1 MIVGIGERLLDCVVD
16 KGESKGKID
25 MEETR
30 RVKEEEE
37 VAAEGIQIQAQDE
50 DFEDLLIRAFLA
62 STSFAARRNEA
73 RRCSD
78 EFRV

>member
-1 MIVGIGERLLDCVVD
+1 MN
-16 KGESKGKID
+16 
-25 MEETR
+25 ETR
-30 RVKEEEE
+30 NVTEEA
-37 VAAEGIQIQAQDE
+37 AAEEAQTQARDQATDE
-50 DFEDLLIRAFLA
+50 DFEDLLIRTFLV